1 MSLGSL
7 FFLLFFLP
15 AFLAV
20 YWPLLLAGRGR
31 RGCWLAL
38 ANAWLVAG
46 SLVFYVFAARSAVLV
61 LLVVAAVDFIAGL
74 ALAGGPA
81 AAWRGHLT
89 ALDPTR
95 SRSPG
100 QKIVVGLA
108 LAADLG
114 LLVAC
119 RYVPGSLVGLL
130 SRAGAVPAATAVP
143 DVLGTVGVSFFV
155 FRSLSYTFEVYRGRF
170 PATRNPLRYLAF
182 VAFMPHLEAGPIAR
196 WGQLGPAMA
205 GRRLTL
211 AGAGAGVRRFIV
223 GLGKKVLIANPLAT
237 LADPLFAAMPDQ
249 LTTPQAWLAMAA
261 YTLQIY
267 FDFAGYT
274 DMAIGLG
281 TMLGF
286 EAPENFAHPYA
297 ARSVREF
304 WQRWHMTLTSWLRD
318 FVFLPLAY
326 ALDRKVQRLGWRA
339 RQADL
344 LTYCLA
350 TLVTMALCGLWH
362 GAAWTFGLWGI
373 YHGLLLM
380 VERLGW
386 ERLLRR
392 AWSPLRHTWTLL
404 AVAVGWVLFRAPS
417 WQIALGIG
425 KRLVGLGTPS
435 VIPSPAVPLL
445 PDTWLALALGIAL
458 SMPAA
463 TWLDTRLETWLAGGG
478 RAASALRLAV
488 EPARA
493 VALAA
498 VLLASLMALAAGA
511 HRSFIYAGF

>member
-7 FFLLFFLP
+7 LFLLFFLP

-31 RGCWLAL
+31 RGAWLAA

-46 SLVFYVFAARSAVLV
+46 NLVFYVVAARSAVLV
-61 LLVVAAVDFIAGL
+61 LLLVAAVDYLAGL

-81 AAWRGHLT
+81 AAWRGPLAT
-89 ALDPTR
+89 LEPTR
-95 SRSPG
+95 PRRPW
-100 QKIVVGLA
+100 QKAVLGLA
-108 LAADLG
+108 LATDIG
-114 LLVAC
+114 LLLAC
-119 RYVPGSLVGLL
+119 RYAPASLVGLL
-130 SRAGAVPAATAVP
+130 SLAGVVPATTAVA

-170 PATRNPLRYLAF
+170 PATRNPLHYLAF
-182 VAFMPHLEAGPIAR
+182 VSFMPHLEAGPIAR
-196 WGQLGPAMA
+196 WGQLGPRMT

-211 AGAGAGVRRFIV
+211 AGTSAGARRFIV
-223 GLGKKVLIANPLAT
+223 GLGKKVLIANPLAS
-237 LADPLFAAMPDQ
+237 LADPLFAVMPDQ
-249 LTTPQAWLAMAA
+249 LTTPQAWLAMVA

-281 TMLGF
+281 RMLGF

-318 FVFLPLAY
+318 FVFLPIAY
-326 ALDRKVQRLGWRA
+326 ALDRRVQRLGWRA
-339 RQADL
+339 RRADL
-344 LTYCLA
+344 LTYCLV
-350 TLVTMALCGLWH
+350 TLLTMTLCGLWH
-362 GAAWTFGLWGI
+362 GAAWTFALWGT
-373 YHGLLLM
+373 YHGLLLV

-392 AWSPLRHTWTLL
+392 AWAPLRRAWVLL

-417 WQIALGIG
+417 WQTALGIG
-425 KRLVGLGTPS
+425 KRLVGLGAAS

-445 PDTWLALALGIAL
+445 PDAWLALVLGIVL
-458 SMPAA
+458 SMPTAA
-463 TWLDTRLETWLAGGG
+463 WLDARLETWQAGGG
-478 RAASALRLAV
+478 RAARTLRFAL

-493 VALAA
+493 AALTT

-511 HRSFIYAGF
+511 HRSFIYARF